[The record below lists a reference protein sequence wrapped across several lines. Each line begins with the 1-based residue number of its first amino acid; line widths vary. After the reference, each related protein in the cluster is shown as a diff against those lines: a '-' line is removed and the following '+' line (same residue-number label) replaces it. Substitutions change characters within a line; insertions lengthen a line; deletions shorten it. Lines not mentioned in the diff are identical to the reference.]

1 MSDIISLLPDS
12 IANQIAAGEVVQ
24 RPASV
29 VKELLENSVDAGSQK
44 IQLIIKD
51 AGKALIQVI
60 DDGIGMSETD
70 ARMSFERHATSKIK
84 VADDLF
90 TIRTMGFR
98 GEALASIAAIAQVEL
113 KTKQAADELGIQLLI
128 EASEKKKQELINT
141 PKGTCISVKN
151 LFYNVPARRNFL
163 KSNPVEMRH
172 IIDEFQRV
180 ALANPDIA
188 FNFHQNDLEVNHL
201 EKGKLSK
208 RIISLFGKNYQKQ
221 LVPCE
226 EETPHLKVHGY
237 IGKPEF
243 SKKTRGEQFFFV
255 NNRFIKSNYLNHA
268 VNNAFEGL
276 IAKEHFP
283 FYVLFLEIDPKHI
296 DINVHPTKTEIKF
309 DDERTVYGIIRSA
322 VKQALGAH
330 NVTPSLDF
338 SADTNFE
345 AFTDILTKESTP
357 RPTSSERNYGQFK
370 TDKLEGRLD
379 SSNLQHWEKLYD
391 FAEEEGKVDED
402 AIRRERFGM
411 EVSDERFAKGETSQ
425 EHLTF
430 KSDVNVSN
438 LGKGMISDHET
449 DSGGKSLQLHGKYIF
464 RQIRSGMMIVEQH
477 YAHERILYE
486 RYLEMLKNKSGA
498 SQHSLFPQTI
508 DLSMADFALVN
519 ELKDEITALG
529 FNFEIFGGQTI
540 LVNGIPS
547 DLNGG
552 NEKELF
558 EGLIEQFKRNKTELS
573 VSNSENLARAM
584 SKRAAVKVNSTL
596 QKEEIDALIDQL
608 FACDQP
614 NYTPSGQPT
623 FVILSLD
630 KIGEFFNG

>member
-44 IQLIIKD
+44 VQLIIKD

-84 VADDLF
+84 SAEDLF

-113 KTKQAADELGIQLLI
+113 KTRQAEDELGVQLLI
-128 EASEKKKQELINT
+128 EASEKKKQELVNT

-208 RIISLFGKNYQKQ
+208 RIISLFGKNYQQQ

-226 EETPHLKVHGY
+226 EDTPHLKVHGY

-276 IAKEHFP
+276 IAKDQFP

-322 VKQALGAH
+322 VRQALGAH

-345 AFTDILTKESTP
+345 AFTDILRKESTP
-357 RPTSSERNYGQFK
+357 RSSADERNYGQFK
-370 TDKLEGRLD
+370 TDRLEGRLD

-391 FAEEEGKVDED
+391 FAEKEGKVDEED
-402 AIRRERFGM
+402 IRRERFGM
-411 EVSDERFAKGETSQ
+411 AVSDERFAKDDDSQ

-438 LGKGMISDHET
+438 LGKGIISEHEA

-486 RYLEMLKNKSGA
+486 RYLEMLKNKAGA

-508 DLSMADFALVN
+508 DLGMSDFALVN

-529 FNFEIFGGQTI
+529 FNFEMFGGQTI

-573 VSNSENLARAM
+573 ISNRENLARAM
-584 SKRAAVKVNSTL
+584 SKRTAVKVNSTL

>member
-60 DDGIGMSETD
+60 DDGVGMTETD

-84 VADDLF
+84 AADDLF

-113 KTKQAADELGIQLLI
+113 KTRQADNELGIQLLI

-180 ALANPDIA
+180 ALANPEIA
-188 FNFHQNDLEVNHL
+188 FSFHQNDLEVNHL

-221 LVPCE
+221 LVPCDE
-226 EETPHLKVHGY
+226 DTPHLNVQGY

-268 VNNAFEGL
+268 VNNAYEGL
-276 IAKEHFP
+276 IAKDQYP
-283 FYVLFLEIDPKHI
+283 FYVLFIEIDPKHI

-322 VKQALGAH
+322 VKQSLGAH

-345 AFTDILTKESTP
+345 AFTDILQKDSSSRPSTN
-357 RPTSSERNYGQFK
+357 ERNYGQFK
-370 TDKLEGRLD
+370 TDRLEG
-379 SSNLQHWEKLYD
+379 SNLKHWEKLYD
-391 FAEEEGKVDED
+391 FAGEEGKVDDET
-402 AIRRERFGM
+402 IQREGFGVEVSKERFSG
-411 EVSDERFAKGETSQ
+411 EGFAQ

-438 LGKGMISDHET
+438 FNQGMIA
-449 DSGGKSLQLHGKYIF
+449 DSEAAQGGKSIQLHGKYIF

-477 YAHERILYE
+477 FAHERILYE

-508 DLSMADFALVN
+508 DLSMSDFALVN
-519 ELKDEITALG
+519 ELKEEITALG
-529 FNFEIFGGQTI
+529 FNFEIFGEQTI

-584 SKRAAVKVNSTL
+584 SKRSAVKINSTL

-623 FVILSLD
+623 FVILSLE
-630 KIGEFFNG
+630 KIGEFFNA